1 VCRRLFKNWRSWL
14 CTQERWNPEVANIF
28 GTAARYCRAT
38 VGSSHDGA
46 NPDNSTLHTGKICS
60 FPLHTSRFV
69 LLLLRTRRGA
79 AATTWAPR
87 SSTCEKQ
94 RAAPRASASSHLDN
108 STLHTGKTS
117 FFPMHISRVVL
128 ILLRQR
134 RSRGNDLG
142 TTIKYLR
149 KTTSGAAGIGLGT
162 TIKYPRCTTGAA
174 AGSGLETTLNYLRGA
189 TGNGRT
195 QRSST
200 FDAQRAPPRATAW
213 APR

>member
-1 VCRRLFKNWRSWL
+1 
-14 CTQERWNPEVANIF
+14 
-28 GTAARYCRAT
+28 
-38 VGSSHDGA
+38 
-46 NPDNSTLHTGKICS
+46 
-60 FPLHTSRFV
+60 
-69 LLLLRTRRGA
+69 
-79 AATTWAPR
+79 
-87 SSTCEKQ
+87 
-94 RAAPRASASSHLDN
+94 
-108 STLHTGKTS
+108 
-117 FFPMHISRVVL
+117 MHISRVVL

-134 RSRGNDLG
+134 RSRGNGLG

-189 TGNGRT
+189 TGNGRA